1 MFQRDDAMFSQLIYL
16 KNNPA
21 MIIVNIIDILI
32 VAFVIYKLM
41 MLIKG
46 TKAVQLIKGLVVLLI
61 ASTFSSQLGLNTIDW
76 LLNNIWTMLFVA
88 LPVVFQP
95 ELRRALEQLGRG
107 KFFVKPYKLMNKEDI
122 SDLVDELTR
131 AVQVL
136 AKNNTGALIVI
147 ERETGLGDL
156 ADSGTKL
163 DAAVSAELL
172 VNLFEPKSPLH
183 DGAVV
188 LRGDR
193 ISVAGAFLPLAE
205 SVSVS
210 RALGT
215 RHRAAV
221 GITEQSDAI
230 AVVVSEETGII
241 SIANEGQLSRYIEI
255 DTLKELLIGFMS
267 ESKSSIFER
276 GRRK

>member
-1 MFQRDDAMFSQLIYL
+1 MFSQLIYL